1 MCADRAL
8 EGSRLADIGV
18 AAVPADPHLLFL
30 TGKDLALLE
39 VGGKGAVTCL
49 VLLFDL
55 AHHREESGQLGE
67 ALLLGLCC
75 HAGVHIGPLFVLAG
89 SGSCEVLGGGTNLA
103 ALEVLEPKLGMLALV
118 AGSLGEDVGNAD
130 VAVLLGLRG
139 KIGLLVGGHRL
150 SGKGGLKVLLGLRAL
165 EIHDSSSLSFLSGVT
180 AALEGLYHAL
190 RAMKRDSQTIDT
202 LFVEA
207 CRAAYRAF
215 HSPCSS
221 RVQKPSFA
229 RSVRMS

>member
-1 MCADRAL
+1 MCAHGADLGGLLADVQVSAVLALPHHDVVAL
-8 EGSRLADIGV
+8 E
-18 AAVPADPHLLFL
+18 
-30 TGKDLALLE
+30 DLAGLQACHE
-39 VGGKGAVTCL
+39 GAVTLL
-49 VLLFDL
+49 VSGLDVGHA
-55 AHHREESGQLGE
+55 AH
-67 ALLLGLCC
+67 LLGDLVEPFRVCRGGKLLI
-75 HAGVHIGPLFVLAG
+75 HVGPLFVLAG

-118 AGSLGEDVGNAD
+118 AGRLGEDLGDAD

-139 KIGLLVGGHRL
+139 KIGVLVGGHRL

-165 EIHDSSSLSFLSGVT
+165 EIHDSSSISFLSSVT
-180 AALEGLYHAL
+180 ATLEGLYHAL

-207 CRAAYRAF
+207 SRAAYCAF
-215 HSPCSS
+215 HSPCSL

-229 RSVRMS
+229 RSARMS